1 MVTRIAI
8 FDTIFHCNPNR
19 MAGQS
24 IIIVGTNGTGKT
36 TYIKER
42 LKNVNKSSLLLY
54 DVNNEYGKIY
64 DQPFVKME
72 EFLGQ
77 ATKVNN
83 HVIVFEE
90 ATIFFSNRSTD
101 KEMREL
107 LVRRRHTKNMLF
119 LVFHSIRSV
128 PRDIMDM
135 SNYLVLKY
143 TNDSPKFIERK
154 FENEAIDEAVL
165 KLKSTNKSG
174 DPFHTILVPLK

>member
-1 MVTRIAI
+1 
-8 FDTIFHCNPNR
+8 

-54 DVNNEYGKIY
+54 DVNNEYSEFY
-64 DQPFVKME
+64 DKPFVKME
-72 EFLGQ
+72 EFLEE

-83 HVIVFEE
+83 SVIVFEE
-90 ATIFFSNRSTD
+90 ATIFFSNRSTIE
-101 KEMREL
+101 EMREL

-143 TNDSPKFIERK
+143 SNDSPKFIERK
-154 FENEAIDEAVL
+154 FENEDIDNAVL
-165 KLKSTNKSG
+165 ELKETNKKG
-174 DPFHTILVPLK
+174 DSFHTILVPLR